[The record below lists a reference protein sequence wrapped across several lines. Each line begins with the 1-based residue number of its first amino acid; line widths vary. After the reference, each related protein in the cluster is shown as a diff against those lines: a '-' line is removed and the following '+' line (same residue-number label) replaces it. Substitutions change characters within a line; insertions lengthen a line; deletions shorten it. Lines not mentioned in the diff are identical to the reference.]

1 MIACATGSLDDV
13 APVEWSD
20 RPVVAIV
27 MVSGGY
33 PGSYETGFEIDG
45 LDGSELD
52 SEEGIVFHAGV
63 RRDGDGSG
71 KLLTSGGRVL
81 ACVGTGDSIEEARD
95 RAYRHTA
102 GVSFKGA
109 YYRRDIAQ
117 LSLGQPTTVR

>member
-1 MIACATGSLDDV
+1 
-13 APVEWSD
+13 
-20 RPVVAIV
+20 

-52 SEEGIVFHAGV
+52 GEEGIVFHAGV

-95 RAYRHTA
+95 RAYQRA
-102 GVSFKGA
+102 AEISFDGA
-109 YYRRDIAQ
+109 YYRRDIAE
-117 LSLGQPTTVR
+117 LHSGQPATIR